1 LIYRK
6 IRNDKHN
13 NLHQIQSWIVGGI
26 NSSYKN
32 WPHGGFAKEGS
43 GFFGESKTNEKIC
56 LMINSYEK
64 NYLDDIHENEL
75 NVRIYM

>member
-1 LIYRK
+1 LIYQK
-6 IRNDKHN
+6 ILNDKNN
-13 NLHQIQSWIVGGI
+13 NLHQIQSWILGGI

-43 GFFGESKTNEKIC
+43 GFLVNLKINEKIC

-64 NYLDDIHENEL
+64 NYLDDIDENEL